1 MDKAHVVHTMVE
13 EHDKSAHNPMAL
25 GRRLVV
31 MGENY
36 DDLDHINAGYVE
48 PTVKVRGGA
57 RRPGPSWCAPRCPP
71 PPPPPPPRGPPPK
84 NTRIF

>member
-48 PTVKVRGGA
+48 PTVKVRGA
-57 RRPGPSWCAPRCPP
+57 PAGPSWCAPQCPP
-71 PPPPPPPRGPPPK
+71 GRPPGRPHRAEMPGDD
-84 NTRIF
+84 